1 MVAVAGSV
9 TGTQRAIDP
18 GERVTVDRLARWLL
32 VAVGLDLV
40 VTRFLVRLAIFV
52 PKGDPF
58 ATASAALGR
67 VAAAAD
73 VLVPII
79 GVLLLGFLLV
89 WAGRAGGLATR
100 AMLIAVTVVG
110 TGGFALVVYPPTP
123 VVVVVLSLLI
133 GSVALVSAARVGL
146 DRGLAMSARL
156 GLASLGLAV
165 GAAAAARAL
174 DAWGIVGS
182 AAWWPGWISSLT
194 LGVIGEVGFVVG
206 AALVGLAGLAGLRTP
221 RTRSR
226 RRAII
231 GLVAGLAVL
240 VAGSVA
246 PVSWATLTIWSV
258 GLTGSVPVPLVA
270 IATGLAVGGLP
281 ALHERRPSA
290 AVGAAIVL
298 LAGYGLAASGLVLAS
313 LLGLIITGLEGDD
326 RTASASSGVVDASP

>member
-1 MVAVAGSV
+1 MVAVVGSV
-9 TGTQRAIDP
+9 AATPRVIDP
-18 GERVTVDRLARWLL
+18 STRVTIERLARWLL

-73 VLVPII
+73 ALVPIVGI
-79 GVLLLGFLLV
+79 LLLGFLLV
-89 WAGRAGGLATR
+89 WAGRAGSLTTR

-146 DRGLAMSARL
+146 DRGLAMPARL

-165 GAAAAARAL
+165 GAAATARAL
-174 DAWGIVGS
+174 DASGIVGS
-182 AAWWPGWISSLT
+182 AAWWPDWIGGLT
-194 LGVIGEVGFVVG
+194 FGVIGEVGFVVG
-206 AALVGLAGLAGLRTP
+206 AALVGLAGLRTP

-231 GLVAGLAVL
+231 GLLAGLAVL

-270 IATGLAVGGLP
+270 IAVGLAVGGLP
-281 ALHERRPSA
+281 AHHERRPSA

-313 LLGLIITGLEGDD
+313 LLGLIIAGLRGVD
-326 RTASASSGVVDASP
+326 RTASASSGVVDAWQ